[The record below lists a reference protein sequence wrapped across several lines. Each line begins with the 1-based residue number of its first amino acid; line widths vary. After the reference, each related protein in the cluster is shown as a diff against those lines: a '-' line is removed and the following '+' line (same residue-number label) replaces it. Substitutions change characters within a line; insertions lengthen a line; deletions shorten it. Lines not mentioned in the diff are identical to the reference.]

1 MNHPSYKIK
10 TTFHKLIKLNLF
22 MGNIID
28 YIDDHKIR
36 TTFSLL
42 IDRYEW
48 RHLPPLKLGIG
59 KHFLDIN
66 RL

>member
-1 MNHPSYKIK
+1 
-10 TTFHKLIKLNLF
+10 